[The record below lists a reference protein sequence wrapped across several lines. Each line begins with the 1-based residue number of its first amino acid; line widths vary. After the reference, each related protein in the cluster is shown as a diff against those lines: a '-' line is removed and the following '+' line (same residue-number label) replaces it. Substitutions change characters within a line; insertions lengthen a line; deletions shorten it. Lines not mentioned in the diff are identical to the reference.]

1 MRNRIK
7 NPYFWIGIIGV
18 VLTAMGVNAETFT
31 TWQAVAD
38 ALTELIKNP
47 YLLGSVAI
55 AVLGVFVDP
64 SSSGLKDVKI
74 GRTVTVHAK
83 GHRDADKVQP

>member
-1 MRNRIK
+1 MGTRAISARVNERKGVIYMRNRIK
-7 NPYFWIGIIGV
+7 KSILLDWHHRCRFDGNGSQCRD
-18 VLTAMGVNAETFT
+18 FT

-55 AVLGVFVDP
+55 AVLESLWILP
-64 SSSGLKDVKI
+64 
-74 GRTVTVHAK
+74 A
-83 GHRDADKVQP
+83 AD

>member
-31 TWQAVAD
+31 TWQAVAG

-64 SSSGLKDVKI
+64 SSSGLKDVKNRKD
-74 GRTVTVHAK
+74 GD
-83 GHRDADKVQP
+83 GSC

>member
-1 MRNRIK
+1 MKNRIR

-31 TWQAVAD
+31 TWQAVVD
-38 ALTELIKNP
+38 ALIALIKNP

-64 SSSGLKDVKI
+64 SSKGLKDGEK
-74 GRTVTVHAK
+74 
-83 GHRDADKVQP
+83 

>member
-64 SSSGLKDVKI
+64 SSSGLKDVKNRKH
-74 GRTVTVHAK
+74 GD
-83 GHRDADKVQP
+83 GSC

>member
-1 MRNRIK
+1 MRNRVR

-31 TWQAVAD
+31 TWEAVAD
-38 ALTELIKNP
+38 ALLALIRNP

-64 SSSGLKDVKI
+64 SSRGLKDGGK
-74 GRTVTVHAK
+74 
-83 GHRDADKVQP
+83 

>member
-1 MRNRIK
+1 MKNRIR
-7 NPYFWIGIIGV
+7 NPYFWIGLIGV

-31 TWQAVAD
+31 TWTAVAD
-38 ALTELIKNP
+38 ALLALLNNP

-64 SSSGLKDVKI
+64 STKGLKD
-74 GRTVTVHAK
+74 G
-83 GHRDADKVQP
+83 DE

>member
-1 MRNRIK
+1 MRNRVR

-31 TWQAVAD
+31 TWQAVVD
-38 ALTELIKNP
+38 ALIALIKNP

-64 SSSGLKDVKI
+64 SSKGLKD
-74 GRTVTVHAK
+74 G
-83 GHRDADKVQP
+83 DK

>member
-1 MRNRIK
+1 MKNRIK

-31 TWQAVAD
+31 TWEAVAN
-38 ALTELIKNP
+38 ALIGLIKNP

-64 SSSGLKDVKI
+64 SSKGLKD
-74 GRTVTVHAK
+74 G
-83 GHRDADKVQP
+83 DK

>member
-1 MRNRIK
+1 MKNRIK
-7 NPYFWIGIIGV
+7 NPYFWIGIIGI

-38 ALTELIKNP
+38 ALLALIKNP

-64 SSSGLKDVKI
+64 SSSGLNDVKN
-74 GRTVTVHAK
+74 RK
-83 GHRDADKVQP
+83 GGDGSC

>member
-64 SSSGLKDVKI
+64 SSSGLKDVKNRED
-74 GRTVTVHAK
+74 GD
-83 GHRDADKVQP
+83 GSC